1 VDTRG
6 KKDDSLG
13 EEASAFGQRVKGA
26 AKDVVGDMIDDE
38 EMEAEGKAE
47 NAMGRARQA
56 ANDATGRLVTPAVPL
71 DGTGTVTEEVSATA
85 QRAKGAVKDVV
96 GDAIDSPRL
105 EREGEIENAVGR
117 ARQHSNDVI
126 GDRPAAGP
134 RYVTGLYTTPES
146 ASRAYEGL
154 TTKHGYKASDINVVM
169 SDTTRQR
176 HFGDVKPG
184 TELQHGTK
192 AAEGLGK
199 GAAIGGGVGAALA
212 AVFAVGSSMVIP
224 GIGLVVA
231 GPIAAALAGAG
242 AGGVTG
248 GLIGALV
255 GAGIP
260 EDRVRDYER
269 GINDGGI
276 VIGTKYRDDDHARE
290 LERDYTDYGGTH
302 VRY

>member
-1 VDTRG
+1 METRG
-6 KKDDSLG
+6 KKHNTFG
-13 EEASAFGQRVKGA
+13 EEVSATGQRVKGA

-47 NAMGRARQA
+47 NAKGRARQA
-56 ANDATGRLVTPAVPL
+56 ANDATGRLVTPAVPV
-71 DGTGTVTEEVSATA
+71 DGTGATTEEVSGT
-85 QRAKGAVKDVV
+85 R
-96 GDAIDSPRL
+96 S
-105 EREGEIENAVGR
+105 
-117 ARQHSNDVI
+117 
-126 GDRPAAGP
+126 
-134 RYVTGLYTTPES
+134 RYVTGLYSTPES
-146 ASRAYEGL
+146 ANRAYEGL
-154 TTKHGYKASDINVVM
+154 TTKHGYQPSDINVVM
-169 SDTTRQR
+169 SDETRKR
-176 HFGDVKPG
+176 HFGDVTPG
-184 TELQHGTK
+184 TELQQGTK

-212 AVFAVGSSMVIP
+212 AVFAVGSSVVIP
-224 GIGLVVA
+224 GLGLVVA

-276 VIGTKYRDDDHARE
+276 VIGTKYRDDDHARQ